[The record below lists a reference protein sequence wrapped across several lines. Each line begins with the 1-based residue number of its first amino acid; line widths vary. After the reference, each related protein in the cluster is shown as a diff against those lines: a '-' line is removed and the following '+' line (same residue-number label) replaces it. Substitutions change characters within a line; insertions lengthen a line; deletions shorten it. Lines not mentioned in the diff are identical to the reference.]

1 MSAVARGEHYYS
13 RRLDEWENARL
24 SEQVNSLSGQV
35 QSLSVQMHRL
45 SKG

>member
-1 MSAVARGEHYYS
+1 M
-13 RRLDEWENARL
+13 
-24 SEQVNSLSGQV
+24 SGQV